1 MRLVR
6 TKDCQ
11 SLDEV
16 KQLMTRPPLDE
27 VQVSQASLERT
38 TQVFGEPLTP
48 VESVNRII
56 QDIKKDGNRGLLK
69 YIELF
74 DGVALAENQLF
85 ATEEEFVAAEQA
97 VSERFK
103 EALQFSIDNVWR
115 FHEKQLQNSWFSTEA
130 DGVILGQKVTS
141 LDRVGIYVPGGNAP
155 LVSSVVMC
163 AIPAKVAG
171 VPEIVMATPLRNGKI
186 DPHLLVAAKACG
198 VTTVLKAG
206 GAHGIAALA
215 YGTESLRA
223 VDKIVGAGNV
233 YVTLAKKMVFGTV
246 GIDSI
251 AGPSEIL
258 IVADET
264 APAKYIA
271 ADLLSQAEHDWEAA
285 VCLITTSEKLAHEVL
300 VEIEEQLATL
310 STAEIARSALDT
322 WGLIVVTRDE
332 QESIELANIF
342 AAEHLE
348 LMVKDPWT
356 MMGKIRH
363 AGAIFLGKY
372 SSEPIG
378 DYVAGP
384 NHVLPTNGTARFLSP
399 LSTNDFLK
407 TSSIISFS
415 VDGFLKHGPHA
426 VEIADREGLEAH
438 GNAIRVRL
446 DDLKAGEQN
455 E

>member
-1 MRLVR
+1 
-6 TKDCQ
+6 
-11 SLDEV
+11 
-16 KQLMTRPPLDE
+16 
-27 VQVSQASLERT
+27 
-38 TQVFGEPLTP
+38 
-48 VESVNRII
+48 
-56 QDIKKDGNRGLLK
+56 
-69 YIELF
+69 
-74 DGVALAENQLF
+74 
-85 ATEEEFVAAEQA
+85 
-97 VSERFK
+97 
-103 EALQFSIDNVWR
+103 
-115 FHEKQLQNSWFSTEA
+115 
-130 DGVILGQKVTS
+130 
-141 LDRVGIYVPGGNAP
+141 
-155 LVSSVVMC
+155 MC

-363 AGAIFLGKY
+363 AGAIFLVNIHQSRLATMLRSK
-372 SSEPIG
+372 SC
-378 DYVAGP
+378 VA
-384 NHVLPTNGTARFLSP
+384 
-399 LSTNDFLK
+399 D
-407 TSSIISFS
+407 
-415 VDGFLKHGPHA
+415 
-426 VEIADREGLEAH
+426 
-438 GNAIRVRL
+438 
-446 DDLKAGEQN
+446 
-455 E
+455 